1 MARSRTTP
9 EQSPADAS
17 TRTSGPAIRLA
28 AAIVALVVGLTAV
41 ACSSPNSSENGS
53 SAEVTTTSSIIDPG
67 NGPTSISQ
75 TIRTDEIASGFDQPT
90 AMINRPMR
98 NQLWVAERPGR
109 VRIITVD
116 TEWNLETGLTVR
128 GGYDTAPFPV
138 IDISGDVSTQGE
150 RGLLGIAFSTDAK
163 TLFLDYVNTKG
174 EIVVASWNV
183 TDPAP
188 PPPTTLPPAPAAP
201 STLPGQTTTTRRT
214 ASTTTT
220 TIPQTLPPPIVDLA
234 SRKVLLTIPRSD
246 GNIDNGGQLA
256 LGRDGYLYIGVGD
269 AGKAGDPKANA
280 QNPESLLGKILR
292 IDPALP
298 NINGPYA
305 IPPTN
310 PFANGGGAPQVWML
324 GVRNP
329 LRFSFDR
336 ANGDLWIGDPGENK
350 FEEIDW
356 LPASSGAGRG
366 ANLGWPWKEGTSSLV
381 DTDVP
386 KGLVDPVL
394 VYNNVEGRTCSV
406 VGGYVYRGSAMP
418 GLQGVYLYSD
428 YCSGSI
434 RGLLQRKRQV
444 LDDKAIGASLPPNQL
459 VAFGQDDQGELY
471 VVSSAGS
478 ISKLVAG

>member
-1 MARSRTTP
+1 MARYRTTS
-9 EQSPADAS
+9 EQSTEPA
-17 TRTSGPAIRLA
+17 PARSPGAAVRLVLA
-28 AAIVALVVGLTAV
+28 LLALVVGVTAV
-41 ACSSPNSSENGS
+41 ACSSPSSSGNDS
-53 SAEVTTTSSIIDPG
+53 STDITTTASVIDPG
-67 NGPTSISQ
+67 TGPTSINQ
-75 TIRTDEIASGFDQPT
+75 TVRATEIAGGFDQPT
-90 AMINRPMR
+90 AMVNRPMR

-109 VRIITVD
+109 VRVITVD
-116 TEWNLETGLTVR
+116 TAWNLETGLTVR
-128 GGYDTAPFPV
+128 SGYSTAPFPV

-150 RGLLGIAFSTDAK
+150 RGLLGIAFSTDAR

-174 EIVVASWNV
+174 EIVIASWAV
-183 TDPAP
+183 SDP
-188 PPPTTLPPAPAAP
+188 PPPPVVLPPAPAP
-201 STLPGQTTTTRRT
+201 SSTLPGQTTTTRR
-214 ASTTTT
+214 AAATTTT
-220 TIPQTLPPPIVDLA
+220 TLVKPNLSAPTVDLA

-246 GNIDNGGQLA
+246 GNTDNGGQLA

-292 IDPALP
+292 IDPAQP
-298 NINGPYA
+298 NITGPYA

-310 PFANGGGAPQVWML
+310 PYANGGGAPQVWML
-324 GVRNP
+324 GVRDP

-336 ANGDLWIGDPGENK
+336 SNGDLWIGDPGENK

-381 DTDVP
+381 DKDIP
-386 KGLVDPVL
+386 NGLVDPVL
-394 VYNNVEGRTCSV
+394 VYNNVQGSTCSV

-418 GLQGVYLYSD
+418 NLQGVYLYSD
-428 YCSGSI
+428 YCSGSV

-444 LDDKAIGASLPPNQL
+444 LDDKALGASLPPNQL